1 MRNFARALRGMCA
14 VAAGLLF
21 AASASAQ
28 GVFAPGNQVIGGRLD
43 GTNFVQGAIGSD
55 GGNTVYTDNFF
66 PMNETPD
73 HIVDG
78 AGQKYLN
85 FAELNT
91 GVIITPSAPS
101 IARSLTL
108 WTANDAVGRD
118 PATYQMYGTNT
129 AIAPNAG
136 PYPLSNFSLI
146 SSGSLALPIT
156 RNLGGVNPLLDANSQ
171 TVAFDN
177 TVSYAS
183 YLVVFPTVKDEV
195 AVNSM
200 QVAEIQLNVPEP
212 GVMGLVAV
220 GAVALMRRR
229 MR

>member
-1 MRNFARALRGMCA
+1 MSALCA
-14 VAAGLLF
+14 VATGWVF
-21 AASASAQ
+21 TASASAQ
-28 GVFAPGNQVIGGRLD
+28 GVFAPGDQVVGGRLD
-43 GTNFVQGAIGSD
+43 GTDFVQGAVGTD
-55 GGNTVYTDNFF
+55 GGNTVYTDNVW
-66 PMNETPD
+66 PMNEPPER
-73 HIVDG
+73 IIDG

-91 GVIITPSAPS
+91 GVIITPSASS

-108 WTANDAVGRD
+108 WAANDAPGRD
-118 PATYQMYGTNT
+118 PLTYQLYGTNA
-129 AIAPNAG
+129 AIAPDAG

-156 RNLGGVNPLLDANSQ
+156 RNLGGANPLLDANSF
-171 TVAFDN
+171 TVSFDN
-177 TVSYAS
+177 NVSYAS
-183 YLVVFPTVKDEV
+183 YLVLFPTVKDEP

-229 MR
+229 TR